1 MTPGIPHGLPRRRPS
16 LPCALATFI
25 TAALPL
31 AAQLPTVRLD
41 SVFPQGLR
49 AGTET
54 EVTIAGADLDGVD
67 RLLFSDPG
75 LSAVPVE
82 GLKFKV
88 TASAGM
94 APGVHEVRAAGRY
107 GISAS
112 KLFVVGSFPEVSE
125 TAPNAS
131 PATATEVA
139 LPVTINGTTGPDAA
153 DHFRFKAAAGQRM
166 LLSCAAERIDS
177 PLNAVIAL
185 ADAAGRELLTAHRND
200 GDDAR
205 IDFTAPAEGDY
216 TVRVHDM
223 AWGTAPYRLTIA
235 SPEES
240 AASPVTSLPLAGAIV
255 RPCETPPAE
264 LPAPAKD
271 AASAHKISLP
281 AHLAGSAATEW
292 VEFTPDQA
300 RRVSLDLLSHRLGA
314 PSDFVIRLLKVARD
328 AKGVES
334 MEQLAIFEDAAAPP
348 GSEPLALGSRDPSG
362 EFACEAGTT
371 YRLQIIDRFRSGR
384 RWRLVL
390 RDPSPGF
397 ALVAFSLSPQTRG
410 PAIHRWSPLL
420 RKGASSYVSVAVIR
434 YDGFADPIQI
444 RVEGLPEGAS
454 APEVTVP
461 PGVGQAA
468 LVVRASSSATTWNGR
483 IRITGSSGSV
493 TAVAAEAVPRWNVGN
508 TAAERTEMRLSTDGF
523 PLAVLDAEVPPL
535 TIEPAEE
542 KVYETAMGGA
552 VEIPV
557 KFTRDAA
564 LKGIKGE
571 WEAVLTGLPGLR
583 QAPVVKPPGDAAE
596 AKLVLD
602 VKNKDGNAFSPG
614 TWTIHASARATL
626 QWQPGGEKAPVREL
640 VDAIYSAPI
649 KVRIDASPV
658 NLILPESITITPGAT
673 VEIPVRAE
681 RRFGFLDAITLQLA
695 APKGTS
701 CDAVTIAKEA
711 AEGKLILKAAPD
723 APPEAHKV
731 TVNAKCPWNG
741 VEVPWSLPISIEVKP

>member
-1 MTPGIPHGLPRRRPS
+1 MTPGNPHGLLRRRFV
-16 LPCALATFI
+16 LPCALAALG
-25 TAALPL
+25 AATLPL
-31 AAQLPTVRLD
+31 AAQLPTARLD
-41 SVFPQGLR
+41 TIFPQGLR

-54 EVTIAGADLDGVD
+54 EVTIAGADLDAVD

-94 APGVHEVRAAGRY
+94 APGVHEIRAAGRY

-125 TAPNAS
+125 AAPNAS

-153 DHFRFKAAAGQRM
+153 DHFRFKASAGQRM

-177 PLNAVIAL
+177 PLNAVIAV

-200 GDDAR
+200 GDDAS
-205 IDFTAPAEGDY
+205 IDFTAPVDGDY
-216 TVRVHDM
+216 TARVHDM
-223 AWGTAPYRLTIA
+223 AWGAAPYRLTIA
-235 SPEES
+235 APEES
-240 AASPVTSLPLAGAIV
+240 AAAPVTSFPLAGAVV
-255 RPCETPPAE
+255 RPSEAPLTA
-264 LPAPAKD
+264 LPAPARD
-271 AASAHKISLP
+271 SASAHKVALP
-281 AHLAGSAATEW
+281 AHLAGSAETEW
-292 VEFTPDQA
+292 IEFTPDQA

-328 AKGVES
+328 AKGAET
-334 MEQLAIFEDAAAPP
+334 MEQLAILEDSAAPP
-348 GSEPLALGSRDPSG
+348 GTEPLALGSRDPSG

-371 YRLQIIDRFRSGR
+371 YRLQIIDRFRAGR
-384 RWRLVL
+384 TWRLAL
-390 RDPSPGF
+390 RDPQPGF
-397 ALVAFSLSPQTRG
+397 ALVAFSLGPQTRG

-420 RKGASSYVSVAVIR
+420 RKGASSCVSVAVIR
-434 YDGFADPIQI
+434 YDGFADPIQL
-444 RVEGLPEGAS
+444 RVEGLPEGVS
-454 APEVTVP
+454 APELTVP

-468 LVVRASSSATTWNGR
+468 VVVRASAAATTWNGR
-483 IRITGSSGSV
+483 IRIMGSAGSV

-508 TAAERTEMRLSTDGF
+508 TAAERVEMRLSTDGF
-523 PLAVLDAEVPPL
+523 PLAVLDSEAPPL

-542 KVYETAMGGA
+542 KVYETAIGGA

-614 TWTIHASARATL
+614 TWTVHASARATL

-640 VDAIYSAPI
+640 ADAIYSAPI

-658 NLILPESITITPGAT
+658 SLTLPESIAIAPGAT
-673 VEIPVRAE
+673 IEIPVRAE
-681 RRFGFLDAITLQLA
+681 RRFGFADAITLQLA
-695 APKGTS
+695 APTGTS
-701 CDAVTIAKEA
+701 CEAVTIPKEA
-711 AEGKLILKAAPD
+711 TEGKLILKAAPD
-723 APPEAHKV
+723 APHGPHKT

-741 VEVPWSLPISIEVKP
+741 VEVPWALPITVEVKP